1 MKKLENILLKGCGY
15 TILILVLFYLFA
27 AFNNFSAATIEFS
40 TFALIFAF
48 GMIISLATM
57 ILGLER
63 PALPIRILIHYASM
77 MLAFSAIFMAS
88 GHVNVSTPANIFT
101 AVIIFTFFYILL
113 FAVVY
118 LIKRCVNSIDKKI
131 NMGAKD
137 EKQKK
142 KEYKSLYSSK

>member
-1 MKKLENILLKGCGY
+1 MKRLENILLKGCGY

-27 AFNNFSAATIEFS
+27 AFNSFDSATIEFS

-63 PALPIRILIHYASM
+63 PSLPIRILIHYAAM
-77 MLAFSAIFMAS
+77 MLAFSVIFMAS
-88 GHVNVSTPANIFT
+88 GHINVSTPANIFT

-118 LIKRCVNSIDKKI
+118 LIKRCVSSIDKKI
-131 NMGAKD
+131 NKGKKD